1 MAMNTI
7 QDIFLLLITRYKNS
21 KTNFYNQSIGSSF
34 TEVSF
39 NSFVEKACG
48 AASLFKSLNL
58 KKGANICIMADTST
72 NWLAIDIA
80 AMSLGLV
87 SVPLFKNTS
96 AESLKMQIAETEP
109 ACIFVQD
116 YACKAG
122 VLQFIDASKIFYIS
136 EIKSA
141 MPESM
146 ASYIKSASVQ
156 GDSLASIIYTSGTT
170 GGASGVMLSHQ
181 NLISQILSSAKRF
194 ELSNCDVA
202 ISFLPTAHV
211 FQRMICLLYLYKEV
225 NIYFINDYSTI
236 AERIKEIRPS
246 VFTTVPRI
254 FDKIYFK
261 TAQQVKNAKG
271 INGIIARA
279 AFNYATKHDFTK
291 KHTPLFFAYKALVYS
306 KIMDSFGGKIRMIIS
321 GGAKLEPEIYK
332 FFYNI
337 NMPIYQGY
345 GLTETSPVIASNC
358 PSASRCLT
366 VGKSFDGV
374 ITKLSPESEL
384 LVKGPNVMLGY
395 YKKPDKTKESFTE
408 DGFFKTGDIASID
421 SEGYITIISR
431 KKDIFKTST
440 GKFVDPNKLEFLLN
454 QNTNIECSCIV
465 ADSKPFV
472 SAIIFAKNK
481 DDGLINSHITKI
493 NTQLEHHEQ
502 IQKVFITDY
511 KPSVQ
516 SGELTPSL
524 KIRRFFIYEEFKNDI
539 ADMYA

>member
-21 KTNFYNQSIGSSF
+21 KTTFYNQSIGSSF
-34 TEVSF
+34 TAVSF

-48 AASLFKSLNL
+48 AVSLFKSLNL

-87 SVPLFKNTS
+87 SVPLFKNAS
-96 AESLKMQIAETEP
+96 AESLKMQITETEP

-194 ELSNCDVA
+194 ELSNYDIA

-236 AERIKEIRPS
+236 AERIKEIKPS

-261 TAQQVKNAKG
+261 TAEQVSNAKG
-271 INGIIARA
+271 IKGLIAKT
-279 AFNYATKHDFTK
+279 AFNYALKHDFTK
-291 KHTPLFFAYKALVYS
+291 KHTPLFFVYKTLVYS

-358 PSASRCLT
+358 PSASKCLT

-374 ITKLSPESEL
+374 ITKLSPEGEL

-421 SEGYITIISR
+421 EQGYITIVSR

-454 QNTNIECSCIV
+454 QNANIECSCIV
-465 ADSKPFV
+465 ADGKPFA

-481 DDGLINSHITKI
+481 DDNLINNHLAKI
-493 NTQLEHHEQ
+493 NSQLEHHEQ

-524 KIRRFFIYEEFKNDI
+524 KIRRFFIYEEFKKEI
-539 ADMYA
+539 ANIYG

>member
-1 MAMNTI
+1 MNTI

-34 TEVSF
+34 TAVSF
-39 NSFVEKACG
+39 NGFIEKACG
-48 AASLFKSLNL
+48 AVSLFKSLNL
-58 KKGANICIMADTST
+58 KKGANVCIMADTST

-87 SVPLFKNTS
+87 SVPLFKNAS

-116 YACKAG
+116 YVCKSSI
-122 VLQFIDASKIFYIS
+122 LQFIDASKIFYIS
-136 EIKSA
+136 EVKSA

-146 ASYIKSASVQ
+146 ASYIKSTSVQ
-156 GDSLASIIYTSGTT
+156 GDNLASIIYTSGTT
-170 GGASGVMLSHQ
+170 GGASGVMISHQ

-236 AERIKEIRPS
+236 ADRIKEIKPS

-261 TAQQVKNAKG
+261 TAEQVNNAKG
-271 INGIIARA
+271 LKGLVARA
-279 AFNYATKHDFTK
+279 AFNYALKHNVDK
-291 KHTPLFFAYKALVYS
+291 KHHPLFFAYKALVYS
-306 KIMDSFGGKIRMIIS
+306 KIMDSFGGRIRMIIS

-358 PSASRCLT
+358 PGQSRCLT
-366 VGKSFDGV
+366 VGKTFDGV
-374 ITKLSPESEL
+374 FVKLGTDGEL

-395 YKKPDKTKESFTE
+395 YKKPQKTQEAFTE

-421 SEGYITIISR
+421 SDGYISITSR
-431 KKDIFKTST
+431 KKDVFKTST

-454 QNTNIECSCIV
+454 QNSNIECSCIV
-465 ADSKPFV
+465 ADGKAFV

-481 DDGLINSHITKI
+481 DENLIGIHLAKINS
-493 NTQLEHHEQ
+493 QLEHHEQ
-502 IQKVFITDY
+502 IKKVFITDY

-524 KIRRFFIYEEFKNDI
+524 KIRRFFIYEEFEKEI
-539 ADMYA
+539 ADMYV